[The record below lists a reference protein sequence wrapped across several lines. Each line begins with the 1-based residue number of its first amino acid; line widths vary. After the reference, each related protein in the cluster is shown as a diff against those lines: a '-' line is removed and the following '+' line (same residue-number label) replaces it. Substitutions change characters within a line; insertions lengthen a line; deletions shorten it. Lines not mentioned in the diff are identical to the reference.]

1 MSFKDLLAYQKSFTL
16 AMEIFEVT
24 KNFPVE
30 ERYSLTDQLRRCSRS
45 IGANVAEAYRK
56 RRYPAHFVSKLSDSD
71 AENAET
77 QVWLDFAKSCQYLT
91 PQLHES
97 LTSKSEEVGRL
108 LAFVMQNPDKFTT
121 H

>member
-1 MSFKDLLAYQKSFTL
+1 
-16 AMEIFEVT
+16 MEIFVIT

-30 ERYSLTDQLRRCSRS
+30 ERYSLTDQIRRCSRS
-45 IGANVAEAYRK
+45 ICANLAEAYRK

-77 QVWLDFAKSCQYLT
+77 QVWLDFAKSCNYLA
-91 PQLHES
+91 PHVHES

-108 LAFVMQNPDKFTT
+108 LAFMMQNPEKFTA